1 MWYVIQTVTGK
12 EEELTDMMNTILER
26 DLYRDCF
33 IIRAEW
39 MKRLGGQWQ
48 TQVRPL
54 FPGYVFVD
62 SEQPEELFFSL
73 KRVPRFSRIIGNG
86 RFEFT
91 PVEESEKTFLETLMW
106 GDVSGGESDENSY
119 LVRRSLI
126 DTTEDGKIFG
136 IHGALR
142 LFEDQIERISLH
154 KRYAVVR
161 VRFLQREQTVLLGI
175 RLGKDEAAEI
185 GEQSIAEIKE

>member
-12 EEELTDMMNTILER
+12 EEELIDMMNTILGR

-33 IIRAEW
+33 IIWAEW

-48 TQVRPL
+48 IQVRPL

-62 SEQPEELFFSL
+62 SEQPEDLFFSL

-86 RFEFT
+86 RFVFT

-106 GDVSGGESDENSY
+106 GGNSGREKVESDY

-126 DTTEDGKIFG
+126 DTTKDGKISR

-142 LFEDQIERISLH
+142 LFENQIERVSLH

-175 RLGKDEAAEI
+175 RLGKDEAAEM
-185 GEQSIAEIKE
+185 EE

>member
-12 EEELTDMMNTILER
+12 EEELIDMMNTILER

-86 RFEFT
+86 RFVFT

-106 GDVSGGESDENSY
+106 GGLLAEKATKIVIWF
-119 LVRRSLI
+119 VAASL
-126 DTTEDGKIFG
+126 TRQKMERYPEFMGRFVFLKI
-136 IHGALR
+136 R
-142 LFEDQIERISLH
+142 
-154 KRYAVVR
+154 
-161 VRFLQREQTVLLGI
+161 
-175 RLGKDEAAEI
+175 
-185 GEQSIAEIKE
+185 

>member
-12 EEELTDMMNTILER
+12 EEELTDMMNTIVER

-48 TQVRPL
+48 TQD
-54 FPGYVFVD
+54 VFVD

-91 PVEESEKTFLETLMW
+91 PVEESEKTFLETLMR
-106 GDVSGGESDENSY
+106 GGVPGKGNGENGY

-126 DTTEDGKIFG
+126 DTTEDGKISG

-142 LFEDQIERISLH
+142 LFKDQIERISLH

-175 RLGKDEAAEI
+175 RLGKDEAAEV
-185 GEQSIAEIKE
+185 GVQSIAEMKE